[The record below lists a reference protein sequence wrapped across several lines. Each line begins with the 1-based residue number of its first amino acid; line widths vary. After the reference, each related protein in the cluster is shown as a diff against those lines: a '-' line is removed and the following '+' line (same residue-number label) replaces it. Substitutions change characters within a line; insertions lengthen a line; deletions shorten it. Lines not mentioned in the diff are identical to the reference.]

1 LTSAEHVP
9 RPPWALALTGVVL
22 ACAFA
27 LPAVYLVILV
37 AGSADVALG
46 ALWRDRT
53 LELLLR
59 SVGLAAAVTASAVL
73 IAIPAAW
80 LTARTDLPG
89 RRFWAVALALPLV
102 IPSYIGAY
110 TYVAALG
117 PRGML
122 QDGLAGSL
130 GIERLPDITGFFGA
144 WLVLT
149 LFTFPLV
156 MLPVRATLQRAD
168 PSLEEA
174 ATGMGRSPLEVFRT
188 VVFPQLNPSVWAG
201 SVLVALYVLSDF
213 GAVSIMRFRSFTL
226 DIHTAYGATFDR
238 TGAATLALVL
248 VALMLL
254 ILWSGGRLQRGRVLH
269 RSGPG
274 ATRPPVVHRLGR
286 WRMPALAFC
295 GSIVLVALV
304 IPVAVLVRWST
315 TAASGSADWQRVA
328 EASLNSVSTAGVTA
342 AIAALCA
349 FPVAYLAIRYRGRL
363 SQATENLS
371 FTSYAMPGIVVALS
385 LVFFGTRVFPALYQT
400 RTMLI
405 FAFVILFVP
414 LAIIAIRSSLMQVSP
429 RLTEVARG
437 FGRSPSAAFVTVT
450 LPLTRV
456 GVVTAAALV
465 GLTALK
471 ELPATLILAPIGF
484 STLAT
489 EVWQSSRVAFFEQA
503 AIPSLVLLLV
513 SAVPLYLLL
522 GRAQWQ
528 R

>member
-1 LTSAEHVP
+1 
-9 RPPWALALTGVVL
+9 
-22 ACAFA
+22 
-27 LPAVYLVILV
+27 VILV
-37 AGSADVALG
+37 AGSADLALETI
-46 ALWRDRT
+46 WRDRT

-59 SVGLAAAVTASAVL
+59 SLGLAAAVTAAAIL
-73 IAIPAAW
+73 IAVPAAW
-80 LTARTDLPG
+80 LTSRTDLPG

-110 TYVAALG
+110 TFIAALG

-122 QDGLAGSL
+122 QELLSGPL

-156 MLPVRATLQRAD
+156 MLPVRAALQRTD

-174 ATGMGRSPLEVFRT
+174 AIGMGRSRGEVFRT
-188 VVFPQLNPSVWAG
+188 IVFPQTKPALWAG
-201 SVLVALYVLSDF
+201 SLLVSLYVLSDF

-226 DIHTAYGATFDR
+226 DIHSAYGASFNR
-238 TGAATLALVL
+238 TGAATLALIL
-248 VALMLL
+248 VALMLV
-254 ILWSGGRLQRGRVLH
+254 ILWTGGRVQRRRTLY

-274 ATRPPVVHRLGR
+274 AARTGHRHELGR
-286 WRMPALAFC
+286 WRIPALAFC
-295 GSIVLVALV
+295 GSIVAVALV
-304 IPVAVLVRWST
+304 LPVTVLLRWST
-315 TAASGSADWQRVA
+315 TAVAADADWSGIL
-328 EASLNSVSTAGVTA
+328 EASANSVSAAGVTA
-342 AIAALCA
+342 LVAAVCA
-349 FPVAYLAIRYRGRL
+349 FPVAYLAVRHRGRL
-363 SQATENLS
+363 AHVTESLS

-400 RTMLI
+400 RTMLV

-414 LAIIAIRSSLMQVSP
+414 LAITAIRASLLLVSP

-437 FGRSPSAAFVTVT
+437 LGRSPFSAFSTVTV
-450 LPLTRV
+450 PLTRA
-456 GVVTAAALV
+456 GVVSAAALV

-484 STLAT
+484 DTLAT
-489 EVWQSSRVAFFEQA
+489 EVWQSSRVAFYEQA
-503 AIPSLVLLLV
+503 AIPALILILV
-513 SAVPLYLLL
+513 SAIPLYFLL
-522 GRAQWQ
+522 GRARWQ